1 MQIDL
6 NSLQYNSSLKEGVGT
21 PSWGT
26 SLGQSKP
33 YYFLTREG
41 IKEISIGMIN
51 NFSEEISCN
60 FRGDKVVIIS
70 ARFEKVFI
78 HYDDTTNKMDNSL
91 MLAIVYEKNDSHYGR
106 KNLKY
111 NHDFKIIK
119 GENEITNETL
129 YHEISNYLGGE
140 NTCWFAYDI
149 IYNETDNSIH
159 MYIIKVSDEE
169 KVYENAKERKDE
181 WQFLLSQK
189 NIKIDINY
197 ESLIKENALNSNNN
211 NSGET
216 NKIYFGAPGTSKS
229 YTINELTQGEK
240 VIRTT
245 FHPDSDYST
254 FVGAYKPTTI
264 EVKLRDVSGH
274 IVKEDGKPVTEERI
288 IYEFVQQAFLQAYTN
303 AWKMWKENKKQYLVI
318 EEINR
323 GNCAQIFGDLF
334 QLLDRN
340 ESGYSDYPI
349 ISDKDMQ
356 KQLRKSFAD
365 IELNEDQSTEINSKY
380 KNKDIAS
387 KVLNGEVLLLPNNLY
402 IWATMNTS
410 DQSLFPIDSAF
421 KRRWDWKYMPISN
434 ACKNWTIE
442 VNGSHYDWWDFLTK
456 INNKIGN
463 TTSSEDKKLGYFFC
477 KGNTEGIISAER
489 FVGKVLF
496 YLWNDVFKDYEFS
509 DEIFNDTKV
518 NEDMFSKLS
527 FDKFYTSE
535 GIDTK
540 VAEEKVELFLNNLK
554 LNKIVK
560 ESESFPLEEKVRGTI
575 KVNGQKVEKLNAI
588 PFTAIKTYVE
598 INQDKSADEVL
609 SVWSPFK
616 KYTTKSWIVA
626 NKEEKDKM
634 DPTYGNYVYEIICSD
649 GQKIY
654 VNKDGW
660 MHNPNNGS
668 QDTIKEFIEAVNE
681 ANLGIFIEEL
691 PL

>member
-6 NSLQYNSSLKEGVGT
+6 NSLQYNSSLFEGVGT

-33 YYFLTREG
+33 DYPLTREG
-41 IKEISIGMIN
+41 IKEISIGMLN

-70 ARFEKVFI
+70 SCFENVFI
-78 HYDDTTNKMDNSL
+78 HYDDTTKKMDNSL
-91 MLAIVYEKNDSHYGR
+91 LLAIVYEKNDSHYGR

-111 NHDFKIIK
+111 NHDFKMIK

-159 MYIIKVSDEE
+159 VYIIKVSDE
-169 KVYENAKERKDE
+169 KQVYTNAKERKSK
-181 WQFLLSQK
+181 WQSLLSEK
-189 NIKIDINY
+189 NIIIDISDELLENKNSLNY
-197 ESLIKENALNSNNN
+197 NNKN
-211 NSGET
+211 NFGET
-216 NKIYFGAPGTSKS
+216 NRIFYGAPGTSKS
-229 YTINELTQGEK
+229 YTINEQTKGEE

-274 IVKEDGKPVTEERI
+274 IVKEDGKPVTEDKI

-303 AWKMWKENKKQYLVI
+303 AWKMWKEKKEQYLII

-349 ISDKDMQ
+349 TADKDMQ
-356 KQLRKSFAD
+356 KQLRKAFAD
-365 IELNEDQSTEINSKY
+365 IELNEEQKAEINNHY
-380 KNKDIAS
+380 KNEDIAS

-421 KRRWDWKYMPISN
+421 KRRWDWTYMPISN
-434 ACKNWTIE
+434 AGKNWKIE
-442 VNGSHYDWWDFLTK
+442 VNGNHYDWWDFLMK
-456 INNKIGN
+456 INDKIGEA
-463 TTSSEDKKLGYFFC
+463 TSSEDKKLGYFFC
-477 KGNTEGIISAER
+477 KGNTKGIISAER

-496 YLWNDVFKDYEFS
+496 YIWNDVFKDYDFS
-509 DEIFNDTKV
+509 NEIFNDSSSSAD
-518 NEDMFSKLS
+518 NISKLS
-527 FDKFYTSE
+527 FDRFYTAE
-535 GIDTK
+535 GKDTK
-540 VAEEKVELFLNNLK
+540 VVEEKVELFFNNLGVK
-554 LNKIVK
+554 QNESKTLTSGAYLN
-560 ESESFPLEEKVRGTI
+560 
-575 KVNGQKVEKLNAI
+575 
-588 PFTAIKTYVE
+588 
-598 INQDKSADEVL
+598 
-609 SVWSPFK
+609 
-616 KYTTKSWIVA
+616 
-626 NKEEKDKM
+626 
-634 DPTYGNYVYEIICSD
+634 
-649 GQKIY
+649 
-654 VNKDGW
+654 
-660 MHNPNNGS
+660 
-668 QDTIKEFIEAVNE
+668 IEN
-681 ANLGIFIEEL
+681 
-691 PL
+691 